1 MNASSLLGGYTQ
13 AELDAAFALVAP
25 KGNWKMP
32 INATLPMASVT
43 ADDLAKIAFA
53 VTFFTGSNATVSV
66 TKTGKLF
73 LTAPGY
79 YAAVGA

>member
-25 KGNWKMP
+25 EGNWKLP
-32 INATLPMASVT
+32 ISATLPIASVT

-53 VTFFTGSNATVSV
+53 VTFFTGSEA
-66 TKTGKLF
+66 KLKYGKKAF
-73 LTAPGY
+73 TLTAPGY